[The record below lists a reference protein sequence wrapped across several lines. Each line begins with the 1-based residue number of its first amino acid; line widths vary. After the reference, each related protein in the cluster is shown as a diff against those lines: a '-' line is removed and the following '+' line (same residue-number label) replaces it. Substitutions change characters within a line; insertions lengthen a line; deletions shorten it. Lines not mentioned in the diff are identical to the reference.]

1 MGNPI
6 YDLMYRGESGAAGYN
21 AFNRGTFVDANG
33 RERIRPG
40 TPPMDFSR
48 FTLGEIQDMQHLGRR
63 DPDRVFA
70 IGKYQI
76 IPDTMDAAV
85 ARLGLD
91 RNQQFTPELQ
101 DSIFSEYLLR
111 EKQPTVRDYIEG
123 RPGATLHEAQHGL
136 SKEWASFGDP
146 DKGGR
151 SHYGGANQAHITLE
165 QSAEA
170 LNQLRQQY
178 REAIDQGMTPE
189 QAWRTATAI
198 GSGPQQSQD
207 QTRRP
212 PQQPSDAAVEGKLL
226 KLNSEGPEVRNLQ
239 TTLRGLGYTGTGG
252 APLGVD
258 GDFGSNTDKAVRD
271 FQRAHGLEPVDGKVG
286 PDTRTALAQ
295 AAQRPLVSES
305 THPNHGLYAAIG
317 AQLPSGTDPKVIAS
331 VTLQAM
337 ENGITSEQK
346 LERMAVSGT
355 DAYLMGVIPG
365 DRVKVDLT
373 APAPDLQA
381 LSDHM
386 REQTQQQVQQ
396 QRSQSQAMS
405 I

>member
-1 MGNPI
+1 MSNPI

-21 AFNRGTFVDANG
+21 AYNRGTYVDANG
-33 RERIRPG
+33 REHIRPG
-40 TPPMDFSR
+40 TPPMDFSG
-48 FTLGEIQDMQHLGRR
+48 FSLGEIQDMQHLGRR

-91 RNQQFTPELQ
+91 RNEGFTPELQ
-101 DSIFSEYLLR
+101 DRIFSEYLLR

-123 RPGATLHEAQHGL
+123 RPGATLREAQHGL
-136 SKEWASFGDP
+136 SMEWASFGDP
-146 DKGGR
+146 HKDGR

-170 LNQLRQQY
+170 LNQLRLQY
-178 REAIDQGMTPE
+178 REAIDHGMTPD

-198 GSGPQQSQD
+198 GSGPQQNRD
-207 QTRRP
+207 QARRQ
-212 PQQPSDAAVEGKLL
+212 PQQPSDPAVDGELL
-226 KLNSEGPEVRNLQ
+226 KLDSEGPEVWSLQ
-239 TTLRGLGYTGTGG
+239 TTLRDLGYTGTNG
-252 APLGVD
+252 APLAVD

-271 FQRAHGLEPVDGKVG
+271 FQRAHELEPVDGKVG

-305 THPNHGLYAAIG
+305 THPNHGLYTAIDV
-317 AQLPSGTDPKVIAS
+317 QLPSGTDPKVIAN

-365 DRVKVDLT
+365 NRAKVDLT
-373 APAPDLQA
+373 APTPELQA
-381 LSDHM
+381 MSDHM
-386 REQTQQQVQQ
+386 REQTQQQAQQ